1 MAYKFLQTSFQYL
14 YKFEINSKINEY
26 GSIKVYNNSGNL
38 LYSDVIFSRG
48 HTLYIFNKSLELIS
62 KTYYNSYGEMN
73 TNGITDKINKYLN
86 GNSNYYGYMF
96 AIVTYDAI
104 THDSTFNNLMWSKSD
119 LNNSFH
125 LGKDITCIRARNS
138 FAFLGT
144 VCDSNTTARECEY
157 DCDFDYN
164 IGENSTLTSYIIK
177 KSKSSKPIVL
187 TRNLKMYTRIYPYND
202 STQPIGVP
210 YVTHNTGTSNK
221 SIELNN
227 PTLYAGRTYYVR
239 VKFRTRGDGTSSSS
253 KCSSVGFITYWNNW
267 ANTRSYIHNS
277 ATAYNEIGK
286 IVQWTYSFTVDE
298 DVTPS
303 STRLYFIINNGW
315 ANGNDGQTIDLYY
328 AKYWDS
334 EGNVYN
340 EFGKDM
346 IFLKLKKDNI
356 IYYTPSAERYKHLN
370 GNASEPEGKIFFADS
385 NSKNNT
391 LYSIYPLRD
400 TLEKYTYNELEHL
413 CFHFPF
419 HHYMNLK
426 YMELYNY

>member
-26 GSIKVYNNSGNL
+26 GSIKVYDNSGNL
-38 LYSDVIFSRG
+38 LYSDVISSRG

-104 THDSTFNNLMWSKSD
+104 TNDSTFNNLMWSKSD

-202 STQPIGVP
+202 SSIAIGIP
-210 YVTHNTGTSNK
+210 YITHNTGTYDKELS
-221 SIELNN
+221 LNN

-253 KCSSVGFITYWNNW
+253 KCSSVGFIAFWNNW
-267 ANTRSYIHNS
+267 ANTREYIHDS

-298 DVTPS
+298 DVTPTGTS
-303 STRLYFIINNGW
+303 LYFIIDNAW

-334 EGNVYN
+334 QGNVYS
-340 EFGKDM
+340 ELGKDM

-356 IYYTPSAERYKHLN
+356 IYYTPSAKRYKYLN
-370 GNASEPEGKIFFADS
+370 GGARECEGKIFFADS

-419 HHYMNLK
+419 HHYMSLK